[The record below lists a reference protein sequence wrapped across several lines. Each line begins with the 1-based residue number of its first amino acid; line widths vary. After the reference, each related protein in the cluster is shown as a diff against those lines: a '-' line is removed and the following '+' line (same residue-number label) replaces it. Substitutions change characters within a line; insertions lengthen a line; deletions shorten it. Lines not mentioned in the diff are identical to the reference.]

1 MRLQLALSTAS
12 LAAIALICWSLF
24 RVALARWRTPRRVSL
39 RREALLAALVVYAVV
54 VATITVIP
62 ERATTDN
69 ATRVNLVPV
78 MSVMACVTGTDG
90 PPEAPQYCVKN
101 VVGNVLLFVPFG
113 ALLPAIIRRLRSAA
127 GVVLFAL
134 LVSASI
140 EAVQFAEQR
149 IGVGR
154 TVDIDDVLWNVIGAW
169 VGYRVAGWITAGGV
183 ARKWN

>member
-62 ERATTDN
+62 GRATTDN
-69 ATRVNLVPV
+69 ATRVNLLPL

-101 VVGNVLLFVPFG
+101 VVGNVLLFMPFG
-113 ALLPAIIRRLRSAA
+113 ALLPALIRRLRSATA
-127 GVVLFAL
+127 VVVFAL
-134 LVSASI
+134 VISAST

-154 TVDIDDVLWNVIGAW
+154 TVDIDDVLWNVLGGY
-169 VGYRVAGWITAGGV
+169 VGYRLAAWATAAGMT
-183 ARKWN
+183 RKSN